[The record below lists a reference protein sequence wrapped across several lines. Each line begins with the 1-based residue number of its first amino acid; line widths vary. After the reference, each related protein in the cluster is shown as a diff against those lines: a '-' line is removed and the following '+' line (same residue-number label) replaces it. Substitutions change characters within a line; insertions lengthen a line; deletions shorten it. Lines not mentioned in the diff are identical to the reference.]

1 MPPTITQTYPPLSLA
16 EVTASIAEFQSTSLE
31 GKQAIIRRFI
41 SVHPIMSLQWGQNWR
56 YRRVR
61 ILGEEE
67 VPATVDELIWRKNV
81 PARLGRANPDGF
93 QVLYLADRLDTALR
107 EVGADK
113 HHVVIAEF
121 QILSGQSI
129 RVAPVGELAQIQRTG
144 RGFLSGQASSEITR
158 LINACEPE
166 EAKSL
171 LITDAF
177 LLECLT
183 NPDDDYKV
191 SSTVARGIFDKDGA
205 IMAVSYPS
213 RRQFGA
219 INFAVRVECF
229 WNSWGLSSV
238 RRGEAIHLAQGYYRL
253 AEITH
258 VDGITNAGNLRWRT
272 EPDECEIA
280 VSQLSPLWTPHPLL

>member
-1 MPPTITQTYPPLSLA
+1 MPPTITQAYPPLSLA
-16 EVTASIAEFQSTSLE
+16 EVAASIAEFQSTSLE
-31 GKQAIIRRFI
+31 GKQAVIRRLI

-61 ILGEEE
+61 ILGEGE
-67 VPATVDELIWRKNV
+67 VPAAVDELIWRKSV
-81 PARLGRANPDGF
+81 PARLGRASPGGF

-121 QILSGQSI
+121 QVLSGQSI

-144 RGFLSGQASSEITR
+144 RGFLSGEASSGITK
-158 LINACEPE
+158 LINACKPE

-171 LITDAF
+171 LITDSF

-183 NPDDDYKV
+183 NADDNYEV
-191 SSTVARGIFDKDGA
+191 SSTVAIGIFDKDAG
-205 IMAVSYPS
+205 ITAVSYPS

-219 INFAVRVECF
+219 INFAVRVERF
-229 WNSWGLSSV
+229 WESWGLSSV
-238 RRGEAIHLAQGYYRL
+238 RRGQAIHLAQGYYRL
-253 AEITH
+253 ADVTHVEGITH
-258 VDGITNAGNLRWRT
+258 AGNLRWRT
-272 EPDECEIA
+272 EPDEYENA
-280 VSQLSPLWTPHPLL
+280 VIQLGPLWTPHASL